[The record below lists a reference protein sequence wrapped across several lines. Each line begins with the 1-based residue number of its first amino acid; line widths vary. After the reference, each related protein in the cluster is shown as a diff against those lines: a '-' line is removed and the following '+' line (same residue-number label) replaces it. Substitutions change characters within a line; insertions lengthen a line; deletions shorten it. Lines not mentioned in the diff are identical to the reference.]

1 MQIKETEITRILNPT
16 AIDLGD
22 YVINPYLGCEFGCLY
37 CYVRFNKVAA
47 RKPEPWGSYVEV
59 RKNCAM
65 LLEKEIKQKRPSCV
79 LLGST
84 TDCFQPIEK
93 KYGLTKKILEILN
106 ENKVYY
112 SILTRSP
119 LISEYV
125 YLLKKGFCKKIYFTI
140 NDLAANIK
148 EKLEPKSPNYEDRI
162 KSINFLLENNV
173 DVIPYFSPIIPWVSN
188 TQRVFSFF
196 PKAETIE
203 FEGLNFRLG
212 NIKQII
218 DIIALSFPN
227 LGNSCERL
235 INDKIFYEAFWL
247 SVKKNISSEAEKIKK
262 RFNIYIHK
270 PAGFFENSYL
280 SIAQ

>member
-1 MQIKETEITRILNPT
+1 MKFIADLQIHSKYSRATSKEMVLEEIDRWAGNKGMLVMGT
-16 AIDLGD
+16 GD
-22 YVINPYLGCEFGCLY
+22 FTHPAWF
-37 CYVRFNKVAA
+37 
-47 RKPEPWGSYVEV
+47 
-59 RKNCAM
+59 
-65 LLEKEIKQKRPSCV
+65 KE
-79 LLGST
+79 
-84 TDCFQPIEK
+84 
-93 KYGLTKKILEILN
+93 
-106 ENKVYY
+106 
-112 SILTRSP
+112 
-119 LISEYV
+119 
-125 YLLKKGFCKKIYFTI
+125 
-140 NDLAANIK
+140 IK